1 MTRSELTEMYRAYLA
16 EEGYVPHMEDNGDV
30 TFKFEGGLYILMV
43 AEDDPEYFRLAYP
56 GFWEIENEEER
67 LRVNQAALQA
77 CIDIKVAKVYPLGDN
92 TWAAVEL
99 FCNPPDNFKS
109 VLQRSLRAIQ
119 SAVDC
124 FSDHLRNS
132 R

>member
-1 MTRSELTEMYRAYLA
+1 MTKPELTEMYRAYLA
-16 EEGYVPHMEDNGDV
+16 EEGYVPHVEDNGDV
-30 TFKFEGGLYILMV
+30 TFKFEGGLYIV
-43 AEDDPEYFRLAYP
+43 IVPDDDPDYFRLAYP

-77 CIDIKVAKVYPLGDN
+77 CIEIKVAKVYPLGDN

-99 FCNPPDNFKS
+99 FCNPPENFKR
-109 VLQRSLRAIQ
+109 VFQRSLRAIQ
-119 SAVDC
+119 TAVDC

>member
-1 MTRSELTEMYRAYLA
+1 MTKSELTEMYRAYLA
-16 EEGYVPHMEDNGDV
+16 EEGYLPHVEDNGDV
-30 TFKFEGGLYILMV
+30 TFKFEGGLYILIV
-43 AEDDPEYFRLAYP
+43 SDDDEEYFRLAYP

-77 CIDIKVAKVYPLGDN
+77 CIDIKVAKVYPYGDN

-99 FCNPPDNFKS
+99 FCNPPEHFKS
-109 VLQRSLRAIQ
+109 VFQRSLRAIQ